1 MKKSILAQKLEA
13 AGKLLAG
20 HPVKVAASADGTRAE
35 VMIYDVIGEDAW
47 TGGGVTARAIASA
60 LNELRGAD
68 LLVRI
73 NSKGGDVVDGTA
85 IYNAFAQHDGDV
97 QMRIEGWACSMATVI
112 CAAGNIVQAYPNTM
126 FMVHRASSGIW
137 GNAKAL
143 RQRAALLDKVD
154 GQIAGIYVSKTGKS
168 LEEINAIMDGDIE
181 DASWMT
187 AAEAKES
194 GFIDEVLDGE
204 GKAVALLDKDSAKA
218 LAPDE
223 GAQLMPTADLP
234 DDLPLVARSLIIP
247 MAMAALPP
255 NISAVLGNTSPSGV
269 VRMDGAF
276 IAINAKQPE
285 DEPDAT
291 DPPADDPADNPGGDA
306 AGDPPADPPA
316 DPADPAAA
324 DTPPTD
330 ASDKNKDPILA
341 ERERVKAIRA
351 AAMAMGLEK
360 MADHYIDN
368 GVSAEEANK
377 ALLAIKA
384 ATQDKIT
391 SHHDS
396 ALGDQAEKNTA
407 MWANAY
413 KNLQ

>member
-168 LEEINAIMDGDIE
+168 LEDINAIMDGDIE

-291 DPPADDPADNPGGDA
+291 DPPAADPADNPGGDT

-316 DPADPAAA
+316 DPAAA
-324 DTPPTD
+324 DTPPAD

>member
-1 MKKSILAQKLEA
+1 
-13 AGKLLAG
+13 
-20 HPVKVAASADGTRAE
+20 
-35 VMIYDVIGEDAW
+35 
-47 TGGGVTARAIASA
+47 
-60 LNELRGAD
+60 
-68 LLVRI
+68 
-73 NSKGGDVVDGTA
+73 
-85 IYNAFAQHDGDV
+85 
-97 QMRIEGWACSMATVI
+97 
-112 CAAGNIVQAYPNTM
+112 
-126 FMVHRASSGIW
+126 
-137 GNAKAL
+137 
-143 RQRAALLDKVD
+143 
-154 GQIAGIYVSKTGKS
+154 
-168 LEEINAIMDGDIE
+168 MDGDIE

-204 GKAVALLDKDSAKA
+204 GKAVALLDKESAKA

-234 DDLPLVARSLIIP
+234 DNLPLVARQIILP
-247 MAMAALPP
+247 MTMAALPP
-255 NISAVLGNTSPSGV
+255 NISAVLGNTSPAGV

-276 IAINAKQPE
+276 IAINAKELE

-291 DPPADDPADNPGGDA
+291 DPPADDPADNPGGDT
-306 AGDPPADPPA
+306 AGDPPADPPSS
-316 DPADPAAA
+316 PAGDDEA
-324 DTPPTD
+324 DTPPAD

-351 AAMAMGLEK
+351 AATAMGLEK

-368 GVSAEEANK
+368 GASAEEANK
-377 ALLAIKA
+377 AFLAIKA

-396 ALGDQAEKNTA
+396 GLGDQAEKNTA

-413 KNLQ
+413 KHLQ

>member
-168 LEEINAIMDGDIE
+168 LEDINAIMDGDIE

-291 DPPADDPADNPGGDA
+291 DPPAADPADNPGGDT

-316 DPADPAAA
+316 DPAAA
-324 DTPPTD
+324 DTPPAD

-360 MADHYIDN
+360 MADHYIDT

>member
-291 DPPADDPADNPGGDA
+291 DPPAADPADNPGGDA
-306 AGDPPADPPA
+306 AGDPPADPAA
-316 DPADPAAA
+316 DPADA
-324 DTPPTD
+324 DTPPAD

-360 MADHYIDN
+360 MADHYIDT